1 MNNQGSVK
9 LRIFY
14 RSTMTT
20 FLQKANSRHNFRDEF
35 FCSRHIHTQT
45 FQRTFYFV
53 FVFRWKQRLIKDKLE
68 VHQDKSSSHDNVFF
82 NRAMLVQSVKKKP
95 IYKRKIFSFEIVLS
109 CCSILLVLYFHTECK
124 TDF

>member
-1 MNNQGSVK
+1 MNNQVSVK

-20 FLQKANSRHNFRDEF
+20 FLQKANSRHNFRDDL

-68 VHQDKSSSHDNVFF
+68 VHQDKSSHDNVFF